1 MDPREF
7 LLYTRDQEES
17 FRTRYATFVRDYL
30 EQYEQWFFATF
41 ELYEWK
47 EIALPGKSTEAVIG
61 ALCLLMREHR
71 IQFSIRFPDSR
82 TAEIQRGAVTR
93 EEFDEYWENH
103 LKK

>member
-30 EQYEQWFFATF
+30 EQYTF

-47 EIALPGKSTEAVIG
+47 EITLPGKSTEAVIG
-61 ALCLLMREHR
+61 ALCLLMRSGR

-82 TAEIQRGAVTR
+82 TAEIQREAVTR